1 MEPKIP
7 PLNLLRVFEV
17 AGRRLSFKEAA
28 KELYVTP
35 SAVSHQIKS
44 LEEQLGFALF
54 RRHNRALAL
63 TKAGQEMF
71 ISVNQHLNALRQ
83 DVSRIVRRHGSP
95 SVRAHILPFMA
106 SEYVIPNLHHFQMEH
121 PDIELRIETSAN
133 ALDFELHDTDIGVRL
148 GMGNW
153 PGLVAEKL
161 VCIEATPVCSKS
173 FQERH
178 QMSELSDLT
187 DKTLIQIQWQEDPW
201 RRWADQT
208 GVPLENTHQLTLDS
222 FVNTLT
228 AAEQGLGVA
237 LALFPLAYTW
247 VEQGRLVAP
256 FRERIPVEEAYYLV
270 YRPEDSDRED
280 LQRFVRW
287 LVALFNSI
295 DDHYHHA
302 IGSGEHN

>member
-17 AGRRLSFKEAA
+17 AGRNLSFKAAA

-35 SAVSHQIKS
+35 SAVSHQIKT
-44 LEEQLGFALF
+44 LEDQLGFALF
-54 RRHNRALAL
+54 RRTNRALTF

-71 ISVNQHLNALRQ
+71 NSVSVHLDGLRRE
-83 DVSRIVRRHGSP
+83 VSRVVRRHGSP
-95 SVRAHILPFMA
+95 SIRAHILPFMA
-106 SEYVIPNLHHFQMEH
+106 SEYVIPNLHFFQQEH
-121 PDIELRIETSAN
+121 PDLQLRIETSAN
-133 ALDFELHDTDIGVRL
+133 ALDFDLQDTDIGVRL
-148 GMGNW
+148 GLGNW

-161 VCIEATPVCSKS
+161 VCIEATPVCSPG
-173 FQERH
+173 FQAQH
-178 QMSELSDLT
+178 HMSELPDLKG
-187 DKTLIQIQWQEDPW
+187 KTLIQIQWQEDPW
-201 RRWADQT
+201 RRWAEHT
-208 GVPLENTHQLTLDS
+208 GIPLDTSHKLTLDS

-237 LALFPLAYTW
+237 LALFPLAYSW

-256 FRERIPVEEAYYLV
+256 FRERIAVDEAYYLV

-287 LVALFNSI
+287 LLALFNSI
-295 DDHYHHA
+295 DDHYHLA
-302 IGSGEHN
+302 MDSVE